1 MSDNGVGKALDE
13 KFKGT
18 GFGTQLVDLLSRQ
31 FDGILIQDISKG
43 TMILINR

>member
-18 GFGTQLVDLLSRQ
+18 GFGTQLVDLLTRTI
-31 FDGILIQDISKG
+31 D
-43 TMILINR
+43 MIIGVVTLT